1 MSPDFRLQKVCCP
14 VLKGVTL
21 YGQRNG
27 LLKGL
32 EMTQKFLRVA
42 LVMLTIPMLA
52 IAQGKKDEVVATVG
66 NRKIT
71 VEDFNRR
78 FNEVKNTFNP
88 PTKQQFLEDLVRF
101 EVGLAE
107 AEKRNLE
114 KDPIFQERVKAELY
128 KTFLEKELGDR
139 IQKITVSD
147 KEMEEYYKR
156 NPEIRFSH
164 IVIEVKPGATAAQ
177 RAEAKKRADEI
188 YGEVTKSKRPFEEL
202 VRLYS
207 DDLVTKQTGG
217 DAGFQSRM
225 TLTPNFYDV
234 LSKMRVGETRGL
246 VDTPFGYHIV
256 RVTGRRTFANADKR
270 QIRMAVHNEKRLD
283 LFNDYFDRV
292 KKTYK
297 ISTNIKALE

>member
-1 MSPDFRLQKVCCP
+1 MTHQFRRCSQLAA
-14 VLKGVTL
+14 
-21 YGQRNG
+21 
-27 LLKGL
+27 LLL
-32 EMTQKFLRVA
+32 LLPS
-42 LVMLTIPMLA
+42 LVF
-52 IAQGKKDEVVATVG
+52 AQAKKDEVVAVVG

-78 FNEVKNTFNP
+78 YNEVKNTFNP

-101 EVGLAE
+101 EIGLAE
-107 AEKRNLE
+107 AEKKNIE
-114 KDPIFQERVKAELY
+114 KDIIFQERVKAELY

-139 IQKITVSD
+139 VQKITVSD
-147 KEMEEYYKR
+147 KEMEDYYKK

-177 RAEAKKRADEI
+177 RAEALKRGQEI
-188 YGEVTKSKRPFEEL
+188 YEEVKKSKRPFEEL

-225 TLTPNFYDV
+225 SLTPNFYET
-234 LSKMRVGETRGL
+234 LAKMKVGETRGL
-246 VDTPFGYHIV
+246 IETPFGFHIV

-283 LFNDYFDRV
+283 IFNDYFARL
-292 KKTYK
+292 KKNYK
-297 ISTNIKALE
+297 ISTNPSAIE

>member
-1 MSPDFRLQKVCCP
+1 
-14 VLKGVTL
+14 
-21 YGQRNG
+21 
-27 LLKGL
+27 
-32 EMTQKFLRVA
+32 MTQKFLR
-42 LVMLTIPMLA
+42 LA
-52 IAQGKKDEVVATVG
+52 IAILVLPCIGLAQAKKDEVVATVG

-78 FNEVKNTFNP
+78 FNEVRNTFNP
-88 PTKQQFLEDLVRF
+88 PTKAQFLEDLVRF

-128 KTFLEKELGDR
+128 KTFLEKELGEK
-139 IQKITVSD
+139 IQKITVAD
-147 KEMEEYYKR
+147 KEMEDYYKK

-177 RAEAKKRADEI
+177 RTEAKKRADEI
-188 YGEVTKSKRPFEEL
+188 NDEVKKSKRPFDEL

-225 TLTPNFYDV
+225 TLTPTFYDV
-234 LSKMRVGETRGL
+234 LSQMKAGETRGL
-246 VDTPFGYHIV
+246 VETPFGFHIV

-283 LFNDYFDRV
+283 LFNAYFEKV

-297 ISTNIKALE
+297 ISTNIKAIE

>member
-1 MSPDFRLQKVCCP
+1 
-14 VLKGVTL
+14 
-21 YGQRNG
+21 
-27 LLKGL
+27 
-32 EMTQKFLRVA
+32 MTQKFLRVA